1 MTPDLEKEIFADALE
16 LDPTERAAFL
26 DERCGADREMHDRL
40 RRLLDAHE
48 HAREFMGAPTIDT
61 PPVRQPATDPLPPG
75 TEIGPYTLE
84 TTLGEGG
91 FGKVFRARQSRPVSR
106 LVAIKILKS
115 GIDAPAVAARMQ
127 AERQA
132 LAVMDHPGIA
142 RIFDAGQTPG
152 GLPYFVMEYVDGE
165 PLTHFCRRANLS
177 IRQRLELFERVCL
190 AVQHAHHKGIIHRD
204 LKPSNVLVT
213 IVDGRPEPRVIDFGI
228 AKAIGP
234 AAADATIV
242 TAAGHIVG
250 TPAYMSPEQV
260 AGPGGLDTRSDV
272 YALGVMLYELLTGSL
287 PFDKARL
294 SEAPIATL
302 ARIICDETPP
312 RPSARALDTSPGRD
326 NAERRRL
333 AAELKGELDWIVMR
347 AIEKEP
353 ARRYPSANALA
364 LDIRRHLNDEPVDAG
379 PPSGLYRFGKFARR
393 HRGELA
399 AAAVAFAA
407 LLALLITSVVYGL
420 RTEDQRRALAAQLEK
435 SQAFARFT
443 TDMLAGVDP
452 AVARGEDRT
461 LLRRILED
469 SIARIEAEPPE
480 SPEVEAEIRE
490 LLGIS
495 LTKIALFEQ
504 AAEQFKRAHAIAAEV
519 LGEEHPAT
527 IRLLASLGT
536 THIEA
541 SRFDDARREL
551 GAALVARRRTLGDDH
566 PDTIDTLFNLAM
578 LHLVMGEPANAR
590 DAFIEVLERRQR
602 VLGENHSQT
611 MSARNSLATVLSDLG
626 EHERAIALFERVVE
640 HQTST
645 LGEDHPHTLATRN
658 NLADALAALGRVDEA
673 IEIMEDALLIKRRI
687 LGPNHPSIV
696 TSLNNLAS
704 AYRRVDR
711 LDQAGDMLTQAADIC
726 RTTFGESDRRTL
738 IVTNNLASFL
748 VQVSRPDE
756 ALDLLELILPISE
769 ETLGRDHPLSLA
781 ILANTARALLAFDR
795 PDDALLISQT
805 LMTRG
810 TAALP
815 PDHPNQGEHNL
826 LFGEALLKTGR
837 IEEARP
843 HLEAAVRILSGT
855 PSPPRARLEHAA
867 SLIAELDTHQAHSP

>member
-1 MTPDLEKEIFADALE
+1 MTSDQEKEIFADALG
-16 LDPTERAAFL
+16 LDPAERAAFL
-26 DERCGADREMHDRL
+26 DERCGGDRGMHDRL

-61 PPVRQPATDPLPPG
+61 PPIQQSAIDPLAPG

-84 TTLGEGG
+84 ATLGEGG
-91 FGKVFRARQSRPVSR
+91 FGKVFRARQSRPVER
-106 LVAIKILKS
+106 VVAIKILKS

-177 IRQRLELFERVCL
+177 TRQRLELFERVCL

-213 IVDGRPEPRVIDFGI
+213 VVDGRPEPRVIDFGI
-228 AKAIGP
+228 AKAVEP
-234 AAADATIV
+234 AAEGATIV

-287 PFDKARL
+287 PFDNTRR

-312 RPSARALDTSPGRD
+312 RPSARALDSSPGRD

-333 AAELKGELDWIVMR
+333 AAELRGELDWIVMR

-443 TDMLAGVDP
+443 MDMLAGVDP
-452 AVARGEDRT
+452 AFARGEDRT

-469 SIARIEAEPPE
+469 SIARIEADPPG
-480 SPEVEAEIRE
+480 SREVEAEIRE

-504 AAEQFKRAHAIAAEV
+504 AGEQFERAHALAAEV
-519 LGEEHPAT
+519 FGEDHPT
-527 IRLLASLGT
+527 TLRLLAFLGT

-578 LHLVMGEPANAR
+578 LHLIMGEPANAR
-590 DAFIEVLERRQR
+590 DAFTEVLERRER
-602 VLGENHSQT
+602 VLGDDHSQT

-626 EHERAIALFERVVE
+626 EHEEAIALFERVVE

-645 LGEDHPHTLATRN
+645 LGDDHPHTLATRN
-658 NLADALAALGRVDEA
+658 NLADALAAQGRVDEA
-673 IEIMEDALLIKRRI
+673 IEIMEDALDIKRRI
-687 LGPNHPSIV
+687 LGPAHPSIV

-726 RTTFGESDRRTL
+726 RTTFGETDRRTL

-748 VQVSRPDE
+748 VQIDRPGE
-756 ALDLLELILPISE
+756 ALGLLGQILPMSE
-769 ETLGRDHPLSLA
+769 ETLGPDHPLTLA
-781 ILANTARALLAFDR
+781 VLANTVRALLGLGR
-795 PDDALLISQT
+795 PGEALPIART
-805 LMTRG
+805 LHTRG
-810 TAALP
+810 EAGLP
-815 PDHPNQGEHNL
+815 PDHPNLGEYRL
-826 LFGEALLKTGR
+826 LTGESLLRSGRPGEAR
-837 IEEARP
+837 AHIEGAMSIFSASQAP
-843 HLEAAVRILSGT
+843 
-855 PSPPRARLEHAA
+855 PSERLRHAA
-867 SLIAELDTHQAHSP
+867 SLLAEIDADQALAP